1 MCNKKKES
9 QSRVESSRVEKNL
22 NQRYINSQGT
32 AITRSSG
39 WDTLAFLRYSAI
51 MNEMGAS
58 EREEVNGGAKK
69 QHQENTIIS
78 NSMAAK
84 KQKNQQS
91 NDFWK
96 KQEGREREVQ
106 IVVAAS
112 AIKAPDPFV
121 RSRPFPSTRTVQ
133 FS

>member
-1 MCNKKKES
+1 
-9 QSRVESSRVEKNL
+9 
-22 NQRYINSQGT
+22 
-32 AITRSSG
+32 
-39 WDTLAFLRYSAI
+39 

-58 EREEVNGGAKK
+58 EREREEMNGGAKK

-96 KQEGREREVQ
+96 KQGAEREVQ